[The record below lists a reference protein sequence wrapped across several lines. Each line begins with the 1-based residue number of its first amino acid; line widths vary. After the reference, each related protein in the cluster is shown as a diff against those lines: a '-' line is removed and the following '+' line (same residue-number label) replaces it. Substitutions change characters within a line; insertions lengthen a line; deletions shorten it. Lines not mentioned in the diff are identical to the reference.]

1 MNDPYGKPPP
11 GYGPPPQGYGPPPQ
25 GYGPPPQGYGPPPQM
40 PPPGAVPCSVCG
52 RPIDARSASL
62 STKTGLPICPVCV
75 GGEGL
80 EATQS
85 RAAGGLAYGAL
96 SAALLSWFVTWGCC
110 GIVGVAMAIGAIV
123 SGARAL
129 SLLGRPDYQL
139 QPNRGIMQ
147 ASAIVG
153 IVLGALLCLA
163 FLVSVAVMGASLTTR
178 HR

>member
-11 GYGPPPQGYGPPPQ
+11 GYGP
-25 GYGPPPQGYGPPPQM
+25 PPPQM

-75 GGEGL
+75 GG
-80 EATQS
+80 AVS
-85 RAAGGLAYGAL
+85 GLAYGAL
-96 SAALLSWFVTWGCC
+96 SAALLSWIVTWAGC

-129 SLLGRPDYQL
+129 SLLNRPDYQS
-139 QPNRGIMQ
+139 QENRGIMQ
-147 ASAIVG
+147 ASAIIG
-153 IVLGALLCLA
+153 IVLGALLCLS
-163 FLVSVAVMGASLTTR
+163 FLVSVAVMGASMTTR